1 MRPLLKF
8 GDKLTRENN
17 EILALDREVD
27 TAGAGALLSTQRYGT
42 EHFFFLLRRFGQ
54 HCCHQRERVKSKI
67 GLELVAMLDSNSSAC
82 KVLT

>member
-42 EHFFFLLRRFGQ
+42 EHFFFFATKVWPTLLSS
-54 HCCHQRERVKSKI
+54 ERKGEV
-67 GLELVAMLDSNSSAC
+67 
-82 KVLT
+82 

>member
-42 EHFFFLLRRFGQ
+42 EHFFFFFATKVWPTLLSS
-54 HCCHQRERVKSKI
+54 ERKGEV
-67 GLELVAMLDSNSSAC
+67 
-82 KVLT
+82 